1 MTQEE
6 FATTFGKSRSYVT
19 NLLGLLNLPKD
30 VQNMFKSKKKTAAP
44 KTKKKRSG

>member
-1 MTQEE
+1 MAENKKKTSLKYSEPAAY
-6 FATTFGKSRSYVT
+6 F
-19 NLLGLLNLPKD
+19 PKD